1 MSSKPQNDEALVS
14 AREDTATYP
23 DAGAGNFWQDALVDP
38 SLRAWEQ
45 TARWK
50 RWRWRQLIRAT
61 ELLKRLLDIVG
72 SLVGIV
78 LLSPVF
84 LVTMALIK
92 LEDGGPLFF
101 RQIRVGEGGRL
112 FRMIKFRSMVVNADQ
127 IKDDLLQ
134 ANQHQQGVTFK
145 MKRDP
150 RVTRVGRW
158 TRKLS
163 IDELPQFFNVLMG
176 EMSLVGPR
184 PPVPREVALY
194 HARHLRRLQA
204 KPGITCLWQIGGRAD
219 IDFEGQV
226 RLDLQYIRSQGFW
239 SDVWILLK
247 TVPAVLLGK
256 GAY

>member
-1 MSSKPQNDEALVS
+1 MKQLQPTSSDKSNDPA
-14 AREDTATYP
+14 D
-23 DAGAGNFWQDALVDP
+23 FWQSALLDSDVKRWE
-38 SLRAWEQ
+38 RA
-45 TARWK
+45 AGMK
-50 RWRWRQLIRAT
+50 RWRWRMIIRAT
-61 ELLKRLLDIVG
+61 EGLKRLLDIIG
-72 SLVGIV
+72 SIVGII

-84 LVTMALIK
+84 IATILLIK
-92 LEDGGPLFF
+92 LEDRGPIFF
-101 RQIRVGEGGRL
+101 RQVRVGDGGRL
-112 FRMIKFRSMVVNADQ
+112 FKMIKFRSMVINADK
-127 IKDDLLQ
+127 IKDQLLD

-145 MKRDP
+145 MKDDP
-150 RVTRVGRW
+150 RITRVGKW
-158 TRKLS
+158 IRKLS
-163 IDELPQFFNVLMG
+163 IDELPQFFNVLSG

-226 RLDLQYIRSQGFW
+226 RLDLQYIRSQGLF
-239 SDVWILLK
+239 SDIWILLK